1 MNLRMKQR
9 KWWLVLSAGLTL
21 SLVMFFSF
29 QWILNQRAQ
38 HAVDEVVTKFSP
50 FAKLEYEGVSA
61 NFWTG
66 MVHIHEVHIRPSSS
80 PLLPIYVKE
89 LGVKAQGSTGDY
101 ITHLKLNFRHVELP
115 VEYAD
120 SYALVRQI
128 LHYHGKA
135 ALQGDFFLD
144 YQYAPHN
151 QRMKALLFTQ
161 INDLGKLE
169 IKLTSQPFDP
179 HQYSFSD
186 FMQFPLR
193 KLDMIYQDDSLVE
206 KLWAVLGAQ
215 EGKTREEYQENLA
228 QQLDQSIENTTEIP
242 IRHSLRA
249 LHDFIERPRYLRI
262 TLASLQ
268 PTSLQQLDVLSK
280 ANARARVDVRIV
292 SRS

>member
-1 MNLRMKQR
+1 MNLPTKQR
-9 KWWLVLSAGLTL
+9 KWWLVLSLGTL
-21 SLVMFFSF
+21 FGCIMFFSF

-38 HAVDEVVTKFSP
+38 QAVEAVVTQFVP
-50 FAKLEYEGVSA
+50 FAKMDYERVSA

-66 MVHIHEVHIRPSSS
+66 MVHIHEVHIRPTSS

-89 LGVKAQGSTGDY
+89 LGVKAEGSSSTY
-101 ITHLKLNFRHVELP
+101 ITHLKLNFHHVEMP

-144 YQYAPHN
+144 YQYMPLS

-161 INDLGKLE
+161 IIDLGKLE
-169 IKLTSQPFDP
+169 IKMTSQPFDP
-179 HQYSFSD
+179 HQQTFSD

-215 EGKTREEYQENLA
+215 EGKTQEEYQENLA
-228 QQLDQSIENTTEIP
+228 QQLDQNIQKTTELP
-242 IRHSLRA
+242 VRQSLRA
-249 LHDFIERPRYLRI
+249 LHDFIERPRYLRL
-262 TLASLQ
+262 TLTSLQ